1 MCSALKGEANVDSR
15 KKNLNCGKIA
25 FFFQDRAREQ
35 MLLGGQQSQ
44 HQGVAFWFH
53 GVAQG
58 RGFGRKVCEGGVWI
72 FFSFLRPSA
81 FICTLQNIFIL
92 MLCCRT
98 CPPPCCSPE
107 QRFRLAL
114 HLQPGGIL
122 VGATLR
128 RLREKEDIRCAQ
140 HHG

>member
-1 MCSALKGEANVDSR
+1 MFGSKGGSKSGQQE
-15 KKNLNCGKIA
+15 KNLNCGKIA
-25 FFFQDRAREQ
+25 FFFQGRAREQ

-58 RGFGRKVCEGGVWI
+58 RGFDRKVCEGGVWN
-72 FFSFLRPSA
+72 FFSFPHPSA

-98 CPPPCCSPE
+98 CPPLCCSPE

-128 RLREKEDIRCAQ
+128 RLRKKEDIRGAQ
-140 HHG
+140 QHG